1 MDRRRPSRPA
11 PVFAGEA
18 PAVHNDA
25 MWDTLWVDANLA
37 TMREGGAPY
46 GEVRRG
52 AVAAQHGKIAW
63 VGYAADLPKPP
74 DELAHEVRRCDDAW
88 ITPGFV
94 DCHTH
99 LVFGG
104 DRARE
109 FELRLQGES
118 YEEIARAGG
127 GIVSTV
133 AATRA
138 ASKEE
143 LVESAARR
151 LAGLTREGVTTVE
164 IKSGYGLDLETEIKM
179 LEAAKALEN
188 FAPLP
193 PRGGGVGER
202 ADAQAPA
209 RLHAPHPP
217 TPSPQGR
224 GGARANVRIKRTFLG
239 LHALPP
245 EFKDDRAAYV
255 QLVADVMIPAVAA
268 AGLADA
274 VDAFCENIGFTAE
287 EVEYVFSAAR
297 AHGLAV
303 KLHAEQL
310 SNQHGAALA
319 ARYQA
324 LSADHLEYLDEAGIA
339 AMAANGTVAVLLP
352 GAFYFLRETRSPPI
366 VAMRKAGVKMAV
378 ASDCN
383 PGTSPMTSPLAA
395 LNMACTLFRLT
406 PEEALAGITRE
417 GARALG
423 LQDDVGVL
431 DVGKAADL
439 AVWDVKHP
447 AELSYWLGAPL
458 LRERVFAGRL
468 V

>member
-1 MDRRRPSRPA
+1 
-11 PVFAGEA
+11 
-18 PAVHNDA
+18 
-25 MWDTLWVDANLA
+25 MWDTIWVDANLA
-37 TMREGGAPY
+37 TMREGGPPY
-46 GEVRRG
+46 GAVERG
-52 AVAAQHGKIAW
+52 AIAAKDGRIAW

-74 DELAHEVRRCDDAW
+74 DELARDVRRCEGAW
-88 ITPGFV
+88 ITPGLV

-109 FELRLQGES
+109 FEMRLQGAS

-138 ASKEE
+138 ASKQE
-143 LVESAARR
+143 LIESSAKR

-164 IKSGYGLDLETEIKM
+164 IKSGYGLDLETELKM
-179 LEAAKALEN
+179 LDAA
-188 FAPLP
+188 
-193 PRGGGVGER
+193 GELARR
-202 ADAQAPA
+202 A
-209 RLHAPHPP
+209 
-217 TPSPQGR
+217 S
-224 GGARANVRIKRTFLG
+224 VRVKRTFLG

-255 QLVADVMIPAVAA
+255 QLVADVMIPAIAA
-268 AGLADA
+268 AGAADA

-287 EVEYVFSAAR
+287 EVDYVFSAAR
-297 AHGLAV
+297 ANGLAV

-310 SNQHGAALA
+310 SNQNGAALA
-319 ARYQA
+319 ARYSA
-324 LSADHLEYLDEAGIA
+324 LSADHLEYLDDAGIA
-339 AMAANGTVAVLLP
+339 AMAQAGTVAVLLP
-352 GAFYFLRETRSPPI
+352 GAFYFLREKQLPPI
-366 VAMRKAGVKMAV
+366 DALRRAGVHMAV

-395 LNMACTLFRLT
+395 LNLACTLFRLT

-417 GARALG
+417 GVRALG
-423 LQDDVGVL
+423 LLDDLGTL
-431 DVGKAADL
+431 EVGKAADL
-439 AVWDVKHP
+439 AVWDVRTP

-458 LRERVFAGRL
+458 LHERVFGGRP

>member
-1 MDRRRPSRPA
+1 
-11 PVFAGEA
+11 
-18 PAVHNDA
+18 
-25 MWDTLWVDANLA
+25 MWDTLWLDANLA
-37 TMREGGAPY
+37 TMAPGGAPY
-46 GEVRRG
+46 GAIERG
-52 AVAAQHGKIAW
+52 AIGVKDGRIAW
-63 VGYAADLPKPP
+63 IGYAADLPA
-74 DELAHEVRRCDDAW
+74 DRDTLAHDIRRCDMAW
-88 ITPGFV
+88 ITPGLV

-109 FELRLQGES
+109 FEMRLQGKS

-138 ASKEE
+138 ATKEE
-143 LVESAARR
+143 LVESAAKR
-151 LAGLTREGVTTVE
+151 LWGFTREGVTTVE

-179 LEAAKALEN
+179 LEAA
-188 FAPLP
+188 
-193 PRGGGVGER
+193 GEL
-202 ADAQAPA
+202 A
-209 RLHAPHPP
+209 
-217 TPSPQGR
+217 
-224 GGARANVRIKRTFLG
+224 ARANVRVKRTFLG

-245 EFKDDRAAYV
+245 EFEDDRAAYV
-255 QLVADVMIPAVAA
+255 KLVAEVMIPAIAA
-268 AGLADA
+268 AGAADA
-274 VDAFCENIGFTAE
+274 VDAFCENIGFTVE
-287 EVEYVFSAAR
+287 EVDYVFAAAR
-297 AHGLAV
+297 ANGLDV

-319 ARYQA
+319 ARHEA
-324 LSADHLEYLDEAGIA
+324 LSADHLEYLDDSGIA
-339 AMAANGTVAVLLP
+339 AMADAGTVAVLLP
-352 GAFYFLRETRSPPI
+352 GAFYFLREKQLPPI
-366 VAMRKAGVKMAV
+366 DKLRTAGVAMAV

-423 LQDDVGVL
+423 LLDDIGTL
-431 DVGKAADL
+431 EVGKAADF
-439 AVWDVKHP
+439 AIWDVNHP

-458 LRERVFAGRL
+458 LRERVFGGR
-468 V
+468 VV

>member
-1 MDRRRPSRPA
+1 
-11 PVFAGEA
+11 
-18 PAVHNDA
+18 

-37 TMREGGAPY
+37 TMASGTRYGAI
-46 GEVRRG
+46 ERG
-52 AVAAQHGKIAW
+52 AVAAKDGRIAW

-74 DELAHEVRRCDDAW
+74 DELAHTVRRCNNAW
-88 ITPGFV
+88 ITPGLV

-109 FELRLQGES
+109 FELRLEGAS

-138 ASKEE
+138 ATRDE
-143 LVESAARR
+143 LTESAARR

-164 IKSGYGLDLETEIKM
+164 IKSGYGLDLENELKM
-179 LEAAKALEN
+179 LEAASDL
-188 FAPLP
+188 
-193 PRGGGVGER
+193 
-202 ADAQAPA
+202 AQP
-209 RLHAPHPP
+209 
-217 TPSPQGR
+217 GD
-224 GGARANVRIKRTFLG
+224 VRVKRTFLG

-255 QLVADVMIPAVAA
+255 QLVADVMIPAIAA
-268 AGLADA
+268 AGAADA

-287 EVEYVFSAAR
+287 ETDYVFSAAR
-297 AHGLAV
+297 AAGLDV

-310 SNQHGAALA
+310 SNQHGAAVA

-324 LSADHLEYLDEAGIA
+324 LSADHLEHLDEAGIT
-339 AMAANGTVAVLLP
+339 AMAKSGTVAVLLP
-352 GAFYFLRETRSPPI
+352 GAFYFLRETQLPPI
-366 VAMRKAGVKMAV
+366 DALRKAGVHMAV

-423 LQDDVGVL
+423 LLDDIGTL
-431 DVGKAADL
+431 ELGKAADL
-439 AVWDVKHP
+439 AVWDIKSP

-458 LRERVFAGRL
+458 LKERVFAGR
-468 V
+468 VV

>member
-1 MDRRRPSRPA
+1 
-11 PVFAGEA
+11 
-18 PAVHNDA
+18 

-37 TMREGGAPY
+37 TMIPGGRPY
-46 GEVRRG
+46 GAIMRG
-52 AVAAQHGKIAW
+52 AVAAKDGEIAW

-74 DELAHEVRRCDDAW
+74 DELAREVRRCADAW
-88 ITPGFV
+88 ITPGLV

-109 FELRLQGES
+109 FELRLQGAS

-138 ASKEE
+138 ASRAE
-143 LVESAARR
+143 LVKSAAKR
-151 LAGLTREGVTTVE
+151 LAGLTREGVTSVE
-164 IKSGYGLDLETEIKM
+164 IKSGYGLDLENEIKM
-179 LEAAKALEN
+179 LEAAGELGAL
-188 FAPLP
+188 
-193 PRGGGVGER
+193 G
-202 ADAQAPA
+202 
-209 RLHAPHPP
+209 
-217 TPSPQGR
+217 
-224 GGARANVRIKRTFLG
+224 NVRVKRTFLG

-245 EFKDDRAAYV
+245 EFKEDRAAYV
-255 QLVADVMIPAVAA
+255 QLVADVMIPAIAA
-268 AGLADA
+268 VGLADA
-274 VDAFCENIGFTAE
+274 VDAFCEDIGFTAD
-287 EVEYVFSAAR
+287 EVDYVFSSACEN
-297 AHGLAV
+297 GLAV

-310 SNQHGAALA
+310 SNQSGAALA

-324 LSADHLEYLDEAGIA
+324 LSADHLEYLDDAGIA
-339 AMAANGTVAVLLP
+339 AMAQAGTVAVLLP
-352 GAFYFLRETRSPPI
+352 GAFYFLRETQAPPI
-366 VAMRKAGVKMAV
+366 EKLRAAGVAMAV

-406 PEEALAGITRE
+406 PEEALAGMTRE

-423 LQDDVGVL
+423 LLDDVGTL
-431 DVGKAADL
+431 EVGKAADL
-439 AVWDVKHP
+439 ALWDVKSP
-447 AELSYWLGAPL
+447 AELCYWLGAPL
-458 LRERVFAGRL
+458 LRERVFAGRA

>member
-1 MDRRRPSRPA
+1 
-11 PVFAGEA
+11 
-18 PAVHNDA
+18 
-25 MWDTLWVDANLA
+25 MWDTLWTDCNLA

-46 GEVRRG
+46 GAILRG
-52 AVAAQHGKIAW
+52 AIAVEKGRIAW
-63 VGYAADLPKPP
+63 IGHAADLPNP
-74 DELAHEVRRCDDAW
+74 ESRAREVRRCNGAW

-109 FELRLQGES
+109 FELRLKGAS

-133 AATRA
+133 AATRE
-138 ASKEE
+138 ASKDE
-143 LVESAARR
+143 LIESAAKR
-151 LAGLTREGVTTVE
+151 LSGLTREGVTTVE
-164 IKSGYGLDLETEIKM
+164 VKSGYGLDLETELKQ
-179 LEAAKALEN
+179 LEAA
-188 FAPLP
+188 
-193 PRGGGVGER
+193 GELG
-202 ADAQAPA
+202 P
-209 RLHAPHPP
+209 
-217 TPSPQGR
+217 
-224 GGARANVRIKRTFLG
+224 RANVRIKRTFLG

-245 EFKDDRAAYV
+245 EFKEDRAAYV
-255 QLVADVMIPAVAA
+255 QLVADVMIPAIAT
-268 AGLADA
+268 AGVADA

-287 EVEYVFSAAR
+287 EVDYVFSAAR
-297 AHGLAV
+297 QNGLAV

-310 SNQHGAALA
+310 SNQNGAALA
-319 ARYQA
+319 ARYHA
-324 LSADHLEYLDEAGIA
+324 LSADHLEYLDAAGIA
-339 AMAANGTVAVLLP
+339 AMAQSGTVAVLLP
-352 GAFYFLRETRSPPI
+352 GAFYFLREKQLPPI
-366 VAMRKAGVKMAV
+366 DALRKASVRMAV

-423 LQDDVGVL
+423 ML
-431 DVGKAADL
+431 DEIGTLELGKAADL
-439 AVWDVKHP
+439 AIWDIHTP

-458 LRERVFAGRL
+458 LKERVFAGR
-468 V
+468 VV

>member
-1 MDRRRPSRPA
+1 
-11 PVFAGEA
+11 
-18 PAVHNDA
+18 

-37 TMREGGAPY
+37 TMREGGAAY
-46 GEVRRG
+46 GAIERG
-52 AVAAQHGKIAW
+52 AVAAKDGKIAW
-63 VGYAADLPKPP
+63 VGHADDLPGHAV
-74 DELAHEVRRCDDAW
+74 DLAREVRRCENAW

-104 DRARE
+104 NRARE
-109 FELRLQGES
+109 FEMRLQGKS

-138 ASKEE
+138 ATKEE
-143 LVESAARR
+143 LIASAAKR

-164 IKSGYGLDLETEIKM
+164 IKSGYGLDLEAEIKM
-179 LEAAKALEN
+179 LEAAGDLAKI
-188 FAPLP
+188 
-193 PRGGGVGER
+193 G
-202 ADAQAPA
+202 
-209 RLHAPHPP
+209 
-217 TPSPQGR
+217 S
-224 GGARANVRIKRTFLG
+224 VRVKRTFLG

-255 QLVADVMIPAVAA
+255 QLVADVMIPAIASE
-268 AGLADA
+268 GLADA

-287 EVEYVFSAAR
+287 EVDYVFSAALEN
-297 AHGLAV
+297 GLAV

-319 ARYQA
+319 ARYNA
-324 LSADHLEYLDEAGIA
+324 LSADHLEHLDDAGIA
-339 AMAANGTVAVLLP
+339 AMAASGAVAVLLP
-352 GAFYFLRETRSPPI
+352 GAFYFLRETKLPPI
-366 VAMRKAGVKMAV
+366 DAMRAAGVRMAV

-395 LNMACTLFRLT
+395 LNMACTFFRLT

-423 LQDDVGVL
+423 MLDDVGTL
-431 DVGKAADL
+431 EVGKACDL
-439 AVWDVKHP
+439 AVWDVGSP

-458 LRERVFAGRL
+458 LRERVVAGQVDASANTR
-468 V
+468 

>member
-1 MDRRRPSRPA
+1 
-11 PVFAGEA
+11 
-18 PAVHNDA
+18 

-37 TMREGGAPY
+37 TMAAGAKTY
-46 GEVRRG
+46 GVIERG
-52 AVAAQHGKIAW
+52 AVAAKDGRIAW

-74 DELAHEVRRCDDAW
+74 DELAHEVRRCGNAW

-104 DRARE
+104 NRARE
-109 FELRLQGES
+109 FEMRLQGNS

-138 ASKEE
+138 AVQDE
-143 LVESAARR
+143 LIESAARR

-179 LEAAKALEN
+179 LEAAKALE
-188 FAPLP
+188 
-193 PRGGGVGER
+193 RYE
-202 ADAQAPA
+202 
-209 RLHAPHPP
+209 
-217 TPSPQGR
+217 PSPPLQGR
-224 GGARANVRIKRTFLG
+224 GQGGGGAQHIRVRRTFLG

-255 QLVADVMIPAVAA
+255 QLVADVMIPAIAA

-274 VDAFCENIGFTAE
+274 VDAFCETIGFTAE
-287 EVEYVFSAAR
+287 EVDYVFAAAR
-297 AHGLAV
+297 AHGLKV

-310 SNQHGAALA
+310 SNQNGAALA
-319 ARYQA
+319 ARYKA
-324 LSADHLEYLDEAGIA
+324 LSADHLEYLDDAGVA

-352 GAFYFLRETRSPPI
+352 GAFYFLRETQLPPI
-366 VAMRKAGVKMAV
+366 EALRKAGVQMAV

-406 PEEALAGITRE
+406 PEEALAGMTRE
-417 GARALG
+417 AARALG
-423 LQDDVGVL
+423 LL
-431 DVGKAADL
+431 DEIGTLELNKAADL
-439 AVWDVKHP
+439 AVWDVNSP
-447 AELSYWLGAPL
+447 AELSYWFGAPL
-458 LRERVFAGRL
+458 LRERVFAGQ
-468 V
+468 VV

>member
-1 MDRRRPSRPA
+1 
-11 PVFAGEA
+11 
-18 PAVHNDA
+18 
-25 MWDTLWVDANLA
+25 MWDTLWVDVNLA
-37 TMREGGAPY
+37 TMREGAAPY
-46 GEVRRG
+46 GEIKRG
-52 AVAAQHGKIAW
+52 AVAAKDGKIAW
-63 VGYAADLPKPP
+63 VGYAADLPGHAI
-74 DELAHEVRRCDDAW
+74 DLAREVRRCDNAW

-104 DRARE
+104 NRARE
-109 FELRLQGES
+109 FELRLQGAS

-138 ASKEE
+138 ASKGE
-143 LVESAARR
+143 LIASAAKR

-179 LEAAKALEN
+179 LEAAGDLAKS
-188 FAPLP
+188 
-193 PRGGGVGER
+193 G
-202 ADAQAPA
+202 D
-209 RLHAPHPP
+209 
-217 TPSPQGR
+217 
-224 GGARANVRIKRTFLG
+224 VRVKRTFLG

-245 EFKDDRAAYV
+245 EFKEDRAAYV
-255 QLVADVMIPAVAA
+255 TLVADVMIPAIASE
-268 AGLADA
+268 GLADA
-274 VDAFCENIGFTAE
+274 VDAFCEDIGFTTE
-287 EVEYVFSAAR
+287 EVDYVFSAAR
-297 AHGLAV
+297 ANGLAV

-324 LSADHLEYLDEAGIA
+324 LSADHLEYLDNAGVA

-352 GAFYFLRETRSPPI
+352 GAFYFLREKQLPPI
-366 VAMRKAGVKMAV
+366 EAMRAAGVRMAV

-383 PGTSPMTSPLAA
+383 PGTSPMVSLLAA
-395 LNMACTLFRLT
+395 LNMACTLFHLT

-423 LQDDVGVL
+423 MLDDAGTL
-431 DVGKAADL
+431 DVGKVCDL
-439 AVWDVKHP
+439 AVWDVGAP

-458 LRERVFAGRL
+458 LKERVLGGNVA
-468 V
+468 